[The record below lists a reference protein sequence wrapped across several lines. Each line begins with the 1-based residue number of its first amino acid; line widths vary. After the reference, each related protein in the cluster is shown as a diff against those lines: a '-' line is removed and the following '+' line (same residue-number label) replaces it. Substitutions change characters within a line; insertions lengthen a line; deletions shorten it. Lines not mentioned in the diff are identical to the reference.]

1 MPGPTDG
8 SWSTSPT
15 RINPARFGTARSRE
29 CISGTSTIEVSS
41 TTRSPQA
48 SGLDSLRVKRPVPG
62 SISSR
67 RWIVFAS
74 KPVVSVSRF
83 AARPVG
89 AHSRHFTPLAR
100 RIIRMEFTSVVL
112 PTPGPPVMTT
122 TRFARTVFSA
132 SRWLGASVLP
142 VCCSHHATAFSKS
155 IGG

>member
-15 RINPARFGTARSRE
+15 RINPARFGTARTSE

-41 TTRSPQA
+41 TTRRPQA
-48 SGLDSLRVKRPVPG
+48 SVLDSLRVNRPVPG

-67 RWIVFAS
+67 RWMVFAS

-100 RIIRMEFTSVVL
+100 RIIRIEFTSVVL

-122 TRFARTVFSA
+122 TRFASTVFSA
-132 SRWLGASVLP
+132 SRWLGASVFP
-142 VCCSHHATAFSKS
+142 VWRSHHATALSKS
-155 IGG
+155 IAG